1 MEDIK
6 NICLVTRNSQ
16 WSDKFRSTLFELLNN
31 ADIAY
36 ALIVTNPIND
46 EDEDR
51 WYRRLWI
58 VHQSKTKRLQ
68 LLWFGD
74 NIYYTLN
81 ILSEMEQPRYLTE
94 EQASLQNTDI
104 FLEDDKV
111 TSDNC
116 FYYDGTHQELINS
129 LLLAFPSK

>member
-36 ALIVTNPIND
+36 ALIVTNTIND
-46 EDEDR
+46 EDKDR

-58 VHQSKTKRLQ
+58 IHKSKLKRLQ
-68 LLWFGD
+68 LLWFD
-74 NIYYTLN
+74 DKIYHTLDTTKQQR
-81 ILSEMEQPRYLTE
+81 ILRE
-94 EQASLQNTDI
+94 EEASLQNTDI
-104 FLEDDKV
+104 FMEEDKV
-111 TSDNC
+111 VSRDNH
-116 FYYDGTHQELINS
+116 FYYDDTHQELINS
-129 LLLAFPSK
+129 LLLVFSSE